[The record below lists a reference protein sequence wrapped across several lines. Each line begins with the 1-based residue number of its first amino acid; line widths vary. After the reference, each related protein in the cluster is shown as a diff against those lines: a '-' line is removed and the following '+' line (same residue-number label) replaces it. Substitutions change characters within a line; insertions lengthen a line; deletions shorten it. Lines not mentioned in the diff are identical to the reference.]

1 MDFATVFLIKN
12 NKNLSASVMEKGLL
26 RNNVSKSG
34 DNASKFFED
43 LLAAEKKATES
54 KIGLHSP

>member
-1 MDFATVFLIKN
+1 
-12 NKNLSASVMEKGLL
+12 MEKGLL